1 MKRLQLI
8 SLTVLSMLIA
18 LTACHSEKVSFQM
31 DTFGQLKLSS
41 VQVTADTEPLVT
53 ASRVS
58 ADIKDYLI
66 TVYAAN
72 GEKLQEWKYAEM
84 PEIFTLKTGAY
95 KLVAH
100 APEVTGAAFDTPYC
114 ASAEKS
120 FEIKQD
126 EITEIGEVKC
136 TLHNVK
142 VTVKYEDKLMALLG
156 DDVKVTVK
164 VGEEKLE
171 YTKDETKSGFFH
183 GKAENNVVD
192 VVFEGS
198 VEGEPVS
205 ITKSYAEIALG
216 TELIVTYKYKESVT
230 GIDPGT
236 GGSFHVPGIS
246 VDEKLIAVN
255 ETGAVLPEEDEI
267 LDFGK
272 PAIEGDGFDLSQ
284 PVIVTNSN
292 QEEVKVVVNLMAPE
306 GIAHVNV
313 EIASENEKFAG
324 IIQGM
329 FGSRPFDLAYPGALE
344 EDLKGL
350 GLPVS
355 EQVINQQL
363 VKFDVS
369 QFMPLLKGDFAG
381 IHRFIIEVVDNNNS
395 SVKATLTVDS
405 TNAK

>member
-41 VQVTADTEPLVT
+41 MQVTADTEPLVT

-66 TVYAAN
+66 TVYAAD
-72 GEKLQEWKYAEM
+72 GGKLQEWKYAEM
-84 PEIFTLKTGAY
+84 PEIFTLKTGTY

-114 ASAEKS
+114 ASAENS
-120 FEIKQD
+120 FEIRQD

-192 VVFEGS
+192 VVFQGS

-236 GGSFHVPGIS
+236 GGSFHAPGIS

-284 PVIVTNSN
+284 PVTNLN
-292 QEEVKVVVNLMAPE
+292 QKVVVNLMAPD
-306 GIAHVNV
+306 GIAHVKV
-313 EIASENEKFAG
+313 EIASENETFAG
-324 IIQGM
+324 VIQEM
-329 FGSRPFDLAYPGALE
+329 FGGPFDLADPGALE
-344 EDLKGL
+344 EKLKGL
-350 GLPVS
+350 KLPVS

-363 VKFDVS
+363 VKFDVTE
-369 QFMPLLKGDFAG
+369 FMPLLKGEFAG

>member
-41 VQVTADTEPLVT
+41 MQVTADTEPLVT

-66 TVYAAN
+66 TVYAAD
-72 GEKLQEWKYAEM
+72 GGKLQEWKYAEM
-84 PEIFTLKTGAY
+84 PEIFTLKTGTY

-114 ASAEKS
+114 ASAENS
-120 FEIKQD
+120 FEIRQD

-192 VVFEGS
+192 VIFQGS

-236 GGSFHVPGIS
+236 GGSFHAPGIS

-284 PVIVTNSN
+284 PVTNLN
-292 QEEVKVVVNLMAPE
+292 QKVVVNLMAPE
-306 GIAHVNV
+306 GIAHVKV
-313 EIASENEKFAG
+313 EIASENETFAG
-324 IIQGM
+324 VIQEM
-329 FGSRPFDLAYPGALE
+329 FGGPFDLAYPGALE
-344 EDLKGL
+344 ETLKGL
-350 GLPVS
+350 KLPVS

-363 VKFDVS
+363 VKFDVTE
-369 QFMPLLKGDFAG
+369 FMPLLKGEFAG

>member
-58 ADIKDYLI
+58 ADINDYLI

-236 GGSFHVPGIS
+236 GGSFHAPGIS

-284 PVIVTNSN
+284 PVTDLT
-292 QEEVKVVVNLMAPE
+292 QQVVVNLMAPE

-313 EIASENEKFAG
+313 EIASENETFAG
-324 IIQGM
+324 VIQEM
-329 FGSRPFDLAYPGALE
+329 FGGPFDLAYPGALE
-344 EDLKGL
+344 ETLKGL
-350 GLPVS
+350 KLPVS

-363 VKFDVS
+363 VKFDVTE
-369 QFMPLLKGDFAG
+369 FMPLLKGEFAG

>member
-41 VQVTADTEPLVT
+41 MQVTADTEPLVT

-58 ADIKDYLI
+58 ADINDYLI

-84 PEIFTLKTGAY
+84 PEIFTLKTGTY

-120 FEIKQD
+120 FEIRQD

-142 VTVKYEDKLMALLG
+142 VTVKYEEKLMALLG

-198 VEGEPVS
+198 VEGESVS

-236 GGSFHVPGIS
+236 GGSFHAPGIS

-284 PVIVTNSN
+284 PVIILN
-292 QEEVKVVVNLMAPE
+292 QEKVEVVVNLMAPD
-306 GIAHVNV
+306 GIAHVKV
-313 EIASENEKFAG
+313 EIASENETFAG
-324 IIQGM
+324 VIKEM
-329 FGSRPFDLAYPGALE
+329 FGGPFDLAYPGALE
-344 EDLKGL
+344 ETLKGL
-350 GLPVS
+350 KLPVS

-363 VKFDVS
+363 VKFDVTE
-369 QFMPLLKGDFAG
+369 FMPLLKGDFAG

>member
-41 VQVTADTEPLVT
+41 MQVTADTEPLVT

-120 FEIKQD
+120 FEIRQD

-183 GKAENNVVD
+183 GKAENNVVY

-198 VEGEPVS
+198 VEGNPVS

-216 TELIVTYKYKESVT
+216 TELIVTFKYMESVT

-236 GGSFHVPGIS
+236 GGSFHAPGIS

-284 PVIVTNSN
+284 PVIILN
-292 QEEVKVVVNLMAPE
+292 QEKVEVVVNLMAPE
-306 GIAHVNV
+306 GIAHVKV
-313 EIASENEKFAG
+313 EIASENETFAG

-329 FGSRPFDLAYPGALE
+329 FGGPFDLAYPGTSE
-344 EDLKGL
+344 ETLKGL

-363 VKFDVS
+363 VKFDVTE
-369 QFMPLLKGDFAG
+369 FMPLLKGEFAG

>member
-1 MKRLQLI
+1 MKSLQQIQFIL
-8 SLTVLSMLIA
+8 LVVLIA

-41 VQVTADTEPLVT
+41 MQVTADTEPLVT

-58 ADIKDYLI
+58 ADINDYLI

-84 PEIFTLKTGAY
+84 PEIFTLKTGTY

-114 ASAEKS
+114 AAEKP
-120 FEIKQD
+120 FEIRQD

-164 VGEEKLE
+164 VGEEKLK

-192 VVFEGS
+192 VTFQGS

-236 GGSFHVPGIS
+236 GGSFHAPGIS

-284 PVIVTNSN
+284 PVTNLN
-292 QEEVKVVVNLMAPE
+292 QKVVVNLMAPD
-306 GIAHVNV
+306 GIAHVKV
-313 EIASENEKFAG
+313 EIASENETFAG
-324 IIQGM
+324 VIQEM
-329 FGSRPFDLAYPGALE
+329 FGGPFDLADPGALE

-369 QFMPLLKGDFAG
+369 QFMPSLTGDFAG
-381 IHRFIIEVVDNNNS
+381 IHRFIIEVVDNNSS

>member
-41 VQVTADTEPLVT
+41 MQVTADTEPLVT

-66 TVYAAN
+66 TVYAAD
-72 GEKLQEWKYAEM
+72 GGKLQEWKYAEM
-84 PEIFTLKTGAY
+84 PEIFTLKTGTY

-114 ASAEKS
+114 AAEKP
-120 FEIKQD
+120 FEIRQD

-156 DDVKVTVK
+156 DNVKVTVK

-183 GKAENNVVD
+183 GKAGNNVVD
-192 VVFEGS
+192 VVFQGS

-236 GGSFHVPGIS
+236 GGSFHAPGIS

-284 PVIVTNSN
+284 PVTNLN
-292 QEEVKVVVNLMAPE
+292 QKVVVNLMAPD
-306 GIAHVNV
+306 GIAHVKV
-313 EIASENEKFAG
+313 EIASENETFAG
-324 IIQGM
+324 VIQEM
-329 FGSRPFDLAYPGALE
+329 FGGPFDLADPGALE
-344 EDLKGL
+344 ETLKGL
-350 GLPVS
+350 KLPVS

-363 VKFDVS
+363 VKFDVTE
-369 QFMPLLKGDFAG
+369 FMPLLKGEFTG

>member
-41 VQVTADTEPLVT
+41 MQVTADTEPLVT

-66 TVYAAN
+66 TVYAAD
-72 GEKLQEWKYAEM
+72 GGKLQEWKYAEM
-84 PEIFTLKTGAY
+84 PEIFTLKTGTY

-114 ASAEKS
+114 AAEKP
-120 FEIKQD
+120 FEIRQD

-192 VVFEGS
+192 VTFQGS

-236 GGSFHVPGIS
+236 GGSFHAPGIS

-284 PVIVTNSN
+284 PVTNLN
-292 QEEVKVVVNLMAPE
+292 QKVVVNLMAPD
-306 GIAHVNV
+306 GIAHVKV
-313 EIASENEKFAG
+313 EIASENETFAG
-324 IIQGM
+324 VIQEM
-329 FGSRPFDLAYPGALE
+329 FGGPFDLAYPGTLE
-344 EDLKGL
+344 ETLKGL
-350 GLPVS
+350 KLPVS

-363 VKFDVS
+363 VKFDVTE
-369 QFMPLLKGDFAG
+369 FMPLLKGEFAG

>member
-1 MKRLQLI
+1 MKSLQQIQFIL
-8 SLTVLSMLIA
+8 LVVLIA

-41 VQVTADTEPLVT
+41 MQVTADTEPLVT

-66 TVYAAN
+66 TVYAAD
-72 GEKLQEWKYAEM
+72 GGKLQEWKYAEM
-84 PEIFTLKTGAY
+84 PEIFTLKTGTY

-100 APEVTGAAFDTPYC
+100 APEVTDAAFDTPYC
-114 ASAEKS
+114 ASAEKP
-120 FEIKQD
+120 FEIRQD

-156 DDVKVTVK
+156 DDVEVTVK

-183 GKAENNVVD
+183 GKAGNNVVD
-192 VVFEGS
+192 VVFQGS

-205 ITKSYAEIALG
+205 ITRSYAEIALG

-236 GGSFHVPGIS
+236 GGSFHAPGIS

-284 PVIVTNSN
+284 PVTNLN
-292 QEEVKVVVNLMAPE
+292 QKVVVNLMAPD
-306 GIAHVNV
+306 GIAHVKV
-313 EIASENEKFAG
+313 EIASENETFAG
-324 IIQGM
+324 VIQEM
-329 FGSRPFDLAYPGALE
+329 FGGPFDLADPGALE
-344 EDLKGL
+344 EKLKEL

>member
-41 VQVTADTEPLVT
+41 MQVTADTEPLVT

-58 ADIKDYLI
+58 ADINDYLI

-84 PEIFTLKTGAY
+84 PEIFTLKTGTY

-100 APEVTGAAFDTPYC
+100 APEVTDAAFDTPYC
-114 ASAEKS
+114 ASDEKS
-120 FEIKQD
+120 FEIRQD

-183 GKAENNVVD
+183 GKAGNNVVD
-192 VVFEGS
+192 VVFQGS

-205 ITKSYAEIALG
+205 ITRSYAEIALG

-236 GGSFHVPGIS
+236 GGSFHASGIS

-284 PVIVTNSN
+284 PVTNLN
-292 QEEVKVVVNLMAPE
+292 QKVVVNLMAPD
-306 GIAHVNV
+306 GIAHVKV
-313 EIASENEKFAG
+313 EIASENETFAG
-324 IIQGM
+324 VIQEM
-329 FGSRPFDLAYPGALE
+329 FGGPFDLADPGTLE
-344 EDLKGL
+344 ETLKGL
-350 GLPVS
+350 KLPVS

-363 VKFDVS
+363 VKFDVTE
-369 QFMPLLKGDFAG
+369 FMPLLKGEFAG

>member
-41 VQVTADTEPLVT
+41 MQVTADTEPLVT

-66 TVYAAN
+66 TVYAAD
-72 GEKLQEWKYAEM
+72 GGKLQEWKYAEM
-84 PEIFTLKTGAY
+84 PEIFTLKTGTY

-114 ASAEKS
+114 ASAENS
-120 FEIKQD
+120 FEIRQD

-192 VVFEGS
+192 VVFQGS

-236 GGSFHVPGIS
+236 GGSFHAPGIS

-284 PVIVTNSN
+284 PVTNLN
-292 QEEVKVVVNLMAPE
+292 QKVVVNLMAPE

-313 EIASENEKFAG
+313 EIASENETFAG
-324 IIQGM
+324 VIQEM
-329 FGSRPFDLAYPGALE
+329 FGGPFDLAYPGTLE
-344 EDLKGL
+344 ETLKGL
-350 GLPVS
+350 KLPVS

-363 VKFDVS
+363 VKFDVTE
-369 QFMPLLKGDFAG
+369 FMPLLKGEFAG
-381 IHRFIIEVVDNNNS
+381 IHWFIIEVVDNNNS

>member
-120 FEIKQD
+120 FGIRQD

-236 GGSFHVPGIS
+236 GGSFHAPGIS

-284 PVIVTNSN
+284 PVTDLT
-292 QEEVKVVVNLMAPE
+292 QQVVVNLMAPE
-306 GIAHVNV
+306 GIAHVKV
-313 EIASENEKFAG
+313 EIASENETFAG
-324 IIQGM
+324 VIQEM
-329 FGSRPFDLAYPGALE
+329 FGGPFDLAYPGALE
-344 EDLKGL
+344 ETLKGL
-350 GLPVS
+350 KLPVS

-363 VKFDVS
+363 VKFDVTE
-369 QFMPLLKGDFAG
+369 FMPLLKGEFAG

>member
-1 MKRLQLI
+1 MKSLQQIQFIL
-8 SLTVLSMLIA
+8 LVVLIA

-31 DTFGQLKLSS
+31 DIFGQLKLSS
-41 VQVTADTEPLVT
+41 MQVTADTEPLVT

-66 TVYAAN
+66 TVYAAD
-72 GEKLQEWKYAEM
+72 GGKLQEWKYAEM
-84 PEIFTLKTGAY
+84 PEIFTLKTGTY

-114 ASAEKS
+114 ASAEKP
-120 FEIKQD
+120 FEIRQD

-192 VVFEGS
+192 VTFQGR

-236 GGSFHVPGIS
+236 GGSFHAPGIS

-284 PVIVTNSN
+284 PVTNLN
-292 QEEVKVVVNLMAPE
+292 QKVVVNLMAPD
-306 GIAHVNV
+306 GIAHVKV
-313 EIASENEKFAG
+313 EIASENETFAG
-324 IIQGM
+324 VIQEM
-329 FGSRPFDLAYPGALE
+329 FGGPFDLADPGALE
-344 EDLKGL
+344 EKLKEL

>member
-41 VQVTADTEPLVT
+41 MQVTADTEPLVT

-66 TVYAAN
+66 TVYAAD
-72 GEKLQEWKYAEM
+72 GGKLQEWKYAEM
-84 PEIFTLKTGAY
+84 PEIFTLKTGTY

-100 APEVTGAAFDTPYC
+100 APEVTDAAFDTPYC
-114 ASAEKS
+114 ASDEKS
-120 FEIKQD
+120 FEIRQD

-164 VGEEKLE
+164 VGEEKLK

-192 VVFEGS
+192 VTFQGS

-236 GGSFHVPGIS
+236 GGSFHAPGIS

-284 PVIVTNSN
+284 PVTNLN
-292 QEEVKVVVNLMAPE
+292 QKVVVNLMAPD
-306 GIAHVNV
+306 GIAHVKV
-313 EIASENEKFAG
+313 EIASENETFAG
-324 IIQGM
+324 VIQEM
-329 FGSRPFDLAYPGALE
+329 FGGPFDLANPGTLE
-344 EDLKGL
+344 ETLKGL
-350 GLPVS
+350 KLPVS

-363 VKFDVS
+363 VKFDVTE
-369 QFMPLLKGDFAG
+369 FMPLLKGEFAG

>member
-1 MKRLQLI
+1 MKSLQQIQFIL
-8 SLTVLSMLIA
+8 LVVLIA

-41 VQVTADTEPLVT
+41 MQVTADTEPLVT

-58 ADIKDYLI
+58 SDIKDYLI
-66 TVYAAN
+66 TVYAAD
-72 GEKLQEWKYAEM
+72 GGKLQEWKYAEM
-84 PEIFTLKTGAY
+84 PEIFTLKTGTY

-120 FEIKQD
+120 FEIRQD

-183 GKAENNVVD
+183 GKAGNNVVD
-192 VVFEGS
+192 VVFQGS

-205 ITKSYAEIALG
+205 ITRSYAEIALG

-236 GGSFHVPGIS
+236 GGSFHAPGIS

-284 PVIVTNSN
+284 PVTNLN
-292 QEEVKVVVNLMAPE
+292 QKVVVNLMAPD
-306 GIAHVNV
+306 GIAHVKV
-313 EIASENEKFAG
+313 EIASENETFAG
-324 IIQGM
+324 VIQEM
-329 FGSRPFDLAYPGALE
+329 FGGPFDLADPGALE
-344 EDLKGL
+344 EKLKEL

>member
-41 VQVTADTEPLVT
+41 MQVTADTEPLVT

-66 TVYAAN
+66 TVYAAD
-72 GEKLQEWKYAEM
+72 GGKLQEWKYAEM
-84 PEIFTLKTGAY
+84 PEIFTLKTGTY

-114 ASAEKS
+114 ASDEKP
-120 FEIKQD
+120 FEIRQD

-171 YTKDETKSGFFH
+171 YTKDQTLSGFFH
-183 GKAENNVVD
+183 GKPENNVVD

-198 VEGEPVS
+198 VEGNPVS

-216 TELIVTYKYKESVT
+216 TELIVTFKYMESVT

-236 GGSFHVPGIS
+236 GGSFHASGIS

-284 PVIVTNSN
+284 PVTNLN
-292 QEEVKVVVNLMAPE
+292 QKVVVNLMAPE
-306 GIAHVNV
+306 GIAHVKV

-344 EDLKGL
+344 EKLKGL

-363 VKFDVS
+363 VKFDVTK
-369 QFMPLLKGDFAG
+369 FMPLLKGDFAG

>member
-8 SLTVLSMLIA
+8 SLTVLSMLIV

-41 VQVTADTEPLVT
+41 MQVTADTEPLVT

-120 FEIKQD
+120 FEIRQD

-142 VTVKYEDKLMALLG
+142 VTVNYDDKLMALLG
-156 DDVKVTVK
+156 DDVKVTVT

-171 YTKDETKSGFFH
+171 YAKDETKSGFFH

-192 VVFEGS
+192 VAFQGS

-216 TELIVTYKYKESVT
+216 TELIVTFKYKESVT

-236 GGSFHVPGIS
+236 GGSFHAPAIS
-246 VDEKLIAVN
+246 VDEQVIAVD
-255 ETGAVLPEEDEI
+255 EVGAVLPEEDEI

-272 PAIEGDGFDLSQ
+272 PVIEGDGFDLSQ
-284 PVIVTNSN
+284 PVTDLT
-292 QEEVKVVVNLMAPE
+292 QQVVVNLMAPE

-313 EIASENEKFAG
+313 EIASENETFAG
-324 IIQGM
+324 VIQEM
-329 FGSRPFDLAYPGALE
+329 FGGLFDLANPGALE
-344 EDLKGL
+344 ETLKGL
-350 GLPVS
+350 KLPVS

-363 VKFDVS
+363 VKFDVTE
-369 QFMPLLKGDFAG
+369 FMPLLKGEFAG

>member
-41 VQVTADTEPLVT
+41 MQVTADTEPLVT

-66 TVYAAN
+66 TVYAAD
-72 GEKLQEWKYAEM
+72 GGKLQEWKYAEM
-84 PEIFTLKTGAY
+84 PEIFTLKTGTY

-100 APEVTGAAFDTPYC
+100 APEVTDAAFDTPYC
-114 ASAEKS
+114 ASDEKS
-120 FEIKQD
+120 FEIRQD

-164 VGEEKLE
+164 VGEEKLK

-192 VVFEGS
+192 VTFQGS

-236 GGSFHVPGIS
+236 GGSFHAPGIS

-284 PVIVTNSN
+284 PVTNLN
-292 QEEVKVVVNLMAPE
+292 QKVVVNLMAPD
-306 GIAHVNV
+306 GIAHVKV
-313 EIASENEKFAG
+313 EIASENETFAG
-324 IIQGM
+324 VIQEM
-329 FGSRPFDLAYPGALE
+329 FGGPFDLADPGALE
-344 EDLKGL
+344 EKLKGL
-350 GLPVS
+350 KLPVS

-363 VKFDVS
+363 VKFDVTE
-369 QFMPLLKGDFAG
+369 FMPLLKGEFAG

>member
-41 VQVTADTEPLVT
+41 MQVTADTEPLVT

-120 FEIKQD
+120 FEIRQD

-171 YTKDETKSGFFH
+171 YIKDETKSGFFH

-198 VEGEPVS
+198 VEGELVS

-236 GGSFHVPGIS
+236 GGSFHTPGIS

-284 PVIVTNSN
+284 PVTNLN
-292 QEEVKVVVNLMAPE
+292 QKVVVNLMAPD
-306 GIAHVNV
+306 GIAHVKV
-313 EIASENEKFAG
+313 EIASENETFAG
-324 IIQGM
+324 VIQQM
-329 FGSRPFDLAYPGALE
+329 FGGPFDLAYPGALE
-344 EDLKGL
+344 ETLKGL
-350 GLPVS
+350 KLPVS

-363 VKFDVS
+363 VKFDVTE
-369 QFMPLLKGDFAG
+369 FMPLLKGEFAG

>member
-41 VQVTADTEPLVT
+41 MQVTADTEPLVT

-58 ADIKDYLI
+58 ADINDYLI

-84 PEIFTLKTGAY
+84 PEIFTLKTGTY

-114 ASAEKS
+114 ASAENS
-120 FEIKQD
+120 FEIRQD

-192 VVFEGS
+192 VVFQGS

-236 GGSFHVPGIS
+236 GGSFHAPGIS

-284 PVIVTNSN
+284 PVTNLN
-292 QEEVKVVVNLMAPE
+292 QKVVVNLMAPE

-313 EIASENEKFAG
+313 EIASENETFAG
-324 IIQGM
+324 VIQKM
-329 FGSRPFDLAYPGALE
+329 FGGPFDLAYPGTLE
-344 EDLKGL
+344 ETLKGL
-350 GLPVS
+350 KLPVS

-363 VKFDVS
+363 VKFDVTE
-369 QFMPLLKGDFAG
+369 FMPLLKGEFAG

>member
-41 VQVTADTEPLVT
+41 MQVTADTEPLVT

-66 TVYAAN
+66 TVYAAD
-72 GEKLQEWKYAEM
+72 GGKLQEWKYAEM
-84 PEIFTLKTGAY
+84 PEIFTLKTGTY

-114 ASAEKS
+114 AAEKP
-120 FEIKQD
+120 FEIRQD

-156 DDVKVTVK
+156 DNVKVTVK

-183 GKAENNVVD
+183 GKAGNNVVD
-192 VVFEGS
+192 VVFQGS

-236 GGSFHVPGIS
+236 GGSFHAPGIS

-284 PVIVTNSN
+284 PVTNLN
-292 QEEVKVVVNLMAPE
+292 QKVVVNLMAPD
-306 GIAHVNV
+306 GIAHVKV
-313 EIASENEKFAG
+313 EIASENETFAG
-324 IIQGM
+324 VIQEM
-329 FGSRPFDLAYPGALE
+329 FGGPFDLADPGALE
-344 EDLKGL
+344 ETLKGL
-350 GLPVS
+350 KLPVS

-363 VKFDVS
+363 VKFDVTK
-369 QFMPLLKGDFAG
+369 FMPLLKGEFAG

>member
-41 VQVTADTEPLVT
+41 MQVTADTEPLVT

-84 PEIFTLKTGAY
+84 PEIFTLKTGTY

-120 FEIKQD
+120 FEIRQD

-142 VTVKYEDKLMALLG
+142 VTVKYEEKLMALLG

-198 VEGEPVS
+198 VEGESVS

-284 PVIVTNSN
+284 PVTNLN
-292 QEEVKVVVNLMAPE
+292 QKVVVNLMAPE

-313 EIASENEKFAG
+313 EIASENETFAG
-324 IIQGM
+324 VIQEM
-329 FGSRPFDLAYPGALE
+329 FGGPFDLAYPGTLE
-344 EDLKGL
+344 ETLKGL
-350 GLPVS
+350 KLPVS

-363 VKFDVS
+363 VKFDVTE
-369 QFMPLLKGDFAG
+369 FMPLLKGEFAG

>member
-41 VQVTADTEPLVT
+41 MQVTADTEPLVT

-66 TVYAAN
+66 TVYAAD
-72 GEKLQEWKYAEM
+72 GGKLQEWKYAEM
-84 PEIFTLKTGAY
+84 PEIFTLKTGTY

-100 APEVTGAAFDTPYC
+100 APEVTDAAFDTPYC
-114 ASAEKS
+114 ASDEKS
-120 FEIKQD
+120 FEIRQD

-156 DDVKVTVK
+156 DNVKVTVK
-164 VGEEKLE
+164 VGDEKLE
-171 YTKDETKSGFFH
+171 YTKDQTLSGFFH
-183 GKAENNVVD
+183 GKPENNVVD

-198 VEGEPVS
+198 VEGNPVS

-216 TELIVTYKYKESVT
+216 TELIVTFKYMESVT

-236 GGSFHVPGIS
+236 GGSFHASGIS

-284 PVIVTNSN
+284 PVTNLN
-292 QEEVKVVVNLMAPE
+292 QKVVVNLMAPE
-306 GIAHVNV
+306 GIAHVKV

-363 VKFDVS
+363 VKFDVTK
-369 QFMPLLKGDFAG
+369 FMPLLKGDFAG

>member
-41 VQVTADTEPLVT
+41 MQVTADTEPLVT

-66 TVYAAN
+66 TVYAAD
-72 GEKLQEWKYAEM
+72 GGKLQEWKYAEM
-84 PEIFTLKTGAY
+84 PEIFTLKTGTY

-100 APEVTGAAFDTPYC
+100 APEVTDAAFDTPYC
-114 ASAEKS
+114 ASDEKS
-120 FEIKQD
+120 FEIRQD

-183 GKAENNVVD
+183 GKAGNNVVD
-192 VVFEGS
+192 VVFQGS

-205 ITKSYAEIALG
+205 ITRSYAEIALG

-236 GGSFHVPGIS
+236 GGSFHAPGIS

-284 PVIVTNSN
+284 PVTNLN
-292 QEEVKVVVNLMAPE
+292 QKVVVNLMAPD
-306 GIAHVNV
+306 GIAHVKV

-329 FGSRPFDLAYPGALE
+329 FGSRPFDLADPGALE

-363 VKFDVS
+363 VKFDVTK
-369 QFMPLLKGDFAG
+369 FMPLLKGDFAG

>member
-1 MKRLQLI
+1 MKSLQQIQFIL
-8 SLTVLSMLIA
+8 LVVLIA

-31 DTFGQLKLSS
+31 DIFGQLKLSS
-41 VQVTADTEPLVT
+41 MQVTADTEPLVT

-114 ASAEKS
+114 ASDEKS
-120 FEIKQD
+120 FEIRQD

-183 GKAENNVVD
+183 GKAGNNVVD
-192 VVFEGS
+192 VVFQGS

-205 ITKSYAEIALG
+205 ITRSYAEIALG
-216 TELIVTYKYKESVT
+216 TELIVTFKYMESVT

-236 GGSFHVPGIS
+236 GGSFHAPGIS

-284 PVIVTNSN
+284 PVTNLN
-292 QEEVKVVVNLMAPE
+292 QKVVVNLMAPD
-306 GIAHVNV
+306 GIAHVKV
-313 EIASENEKFAG
+313 EIASENETFAG
-324 IIQGM
+324 VIQEM
-329 FGSRPFDLAYPGALE
+329 FGGPFDLADPGALE
-344 EDLKGL
+344 EKLKEL